1 MRIIFSFI
9 LLLMSCM
16 MSAQS
21 KYEVVSSSNL
31 NVRSAPDTR
40 ASVIGS
46 LKPGEQVIVV
56 SVEGRWAEVIFNGKK
71 GFASA
76 SFLRMA
82 EYSSERPISQ
92 SSGPIG
98 QYVYEVISSS
108 RLNIRSKPSTQSE
121 IIGTLAPGQRIEN
134 GTEVGQWLRFEYESK
149 HGYVSLRYL
158 KKTER
163 TSSGLQN
170 NKPVAGSSQTQET
183 GSQVERQSVGRT
195 SVPEKRQIN
204 SSLLQENY
212 LVHVP
217 CISSDRIDIY
227 LSGRFGLGLS
237 SFTWKE
243 GAVDGGLGL
252 ALDVAAQ
259 AYWNDQVSF
268 IPRGYYAEA
277 SLGYAFKG
285 AAGLPM
291 HYIDFTL
298 SPFGYYHDF
307 SDFRLTGCVGPYFG
321 IPVSSLKYVGLS
333 KFDVGLNMSASIEYN
348 LLSLGLEFDHG
359 FTNISVPSVKLN
371 NWSLMAKLTCKIISF
386 NK

>member
-1 MRIIFSFI
+1 MSKVSGSNLCSKDMKKVMFGFI
-9 LLLMSCM
+9 LLLMSCV
-16 MSAQS
+16 MSAQVS
-21 KYEVVSSSNL
+21 YEVVSSSRL
-31 NVRSAPDTR
+31 NV
-40 ASVIGS
+40 
-46 LKPGEQVIVV
+46 
-56 SVEGRWAEVIFNGKK
+56 
-71 GFASA
+71 
-76 SFLRMA
+76 
-82 EYSSERPISQ
+82 
-92 SSGPIG
+92 
-98 QYVYEVISSS
+98 
-108 RLNIRSKPSTQSE
+108 RSKPSTQSE

-134 GTEVGQWLRFEYESK
+134 GTETGQWLRFEYESS

-158 KKTER
+158 KKIEE
-163 TSSGLQN
+163 SFSVLQ
-170 NKPVAGSSQTQET
+170 KDEPLVVAVSQE
-183 GSQVERQSVGRT
+183 VEEVP
-195 SVPEKRQIN
+195 VPEQVKEEEPVPIRQW
-204 SSLLQENY
+204 LLPSFLEDDF

-243 GAVDGGLGL
+243 GAVDGGFGL

-307 SDFRLTGCVGPYFG
+307 SDFRLAGCVGPYFG